1 MLPLRGRGLPPCL
14 LEAVP
19 LPEQRFPPKK
29 TPPCSSWASFF
40 VLRSP
45 HPHGLVP
52 VLGAGPPRVSRVWV
66 CPAPPPS
73 SSRPPGDGP
82 GLGEG
87 PQARGP
93 SLQPLLSLRGKE
105 REGPASSL
113 PKMPSPAPPCL
124 HSRSAL
130 PSSPRLV
137 YTTLVSRV
145 GSRLRT
151 PCHLRSRGPPPP
163 SVKGVRLGLCRAKNI
178 MLSCKRTN

>member
-113 PKMPSPAPPCL
+113 PKMPSPAPPWL
-124 HSRSAL
+124 HNHSAL
-130 PSSPRLV
+130 PSSPRLI
-137 YTTLVSRV
+137 YTTPGL
-145 GSRLRT
+145 
-151 PCHLRSRGPPPP
+151 PRGLPPPHSMP
-163 SVKGVRLGLCRAKNI
+163 SQEQRPPTAQRQGGQVGALPCQEYCALV
-178 MLSCKRTN
+178 

>member
-82 GLGEG
+82 GPGGGASGQGSLPPASPLPQREGERG
-87 PQARGP
+87 TGQQSPQDALPCP
-93 SLQPLLSLRGKE
+93 SLAAQPL
-105 REGPASSL
+105 
-113 PKMPSPAPPCL
+113 
-124 HSRSAL
+124 RSAL
-130 PSSPRLV
+130 QPPSGLHHPGLPRGL
-137 YTTLVSRV
+137 
-145 GSRLRT
+145 
-151 PCHLRSRGPPPP
+151 PPPHSMP
-163 SVKGVRLGLCRAKNI
+163 SQEQRPPTAQRQGGQVGALPCQEYHALV
-178 MLSCKRTN
+178 